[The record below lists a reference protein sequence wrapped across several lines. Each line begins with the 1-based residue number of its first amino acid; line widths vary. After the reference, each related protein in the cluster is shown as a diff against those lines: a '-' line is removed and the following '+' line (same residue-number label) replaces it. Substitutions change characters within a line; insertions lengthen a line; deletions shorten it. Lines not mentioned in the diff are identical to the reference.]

1 MQQLNSSNYFLLLVL
16 GTKELVNLS
25 ISCRRRQ
32 LDRNSL
38 LMGFVVEAGK
48 SLSSDCPTLLLP
60 ALSIGNVS
68 QLAIDLLISSL
79 RAKRIAYL
87 DEPSVLPCV
96 GNDAYGPL
104 PEGDLALPLEAY
116 ESAPHGLT
124 FIQQR
129 SPVIKGMMIEFAE
142 NLANFVTAI
151 GKKHIVI
158 LSSLDSGKRKQI
170 DGSSFM
176 QIYYISSVNDD
187 GTDVN
192 YERLGWKRLEEYK
205 PLERRWNYLNHL
217 AEGNLRH
224 DGYADLDSEL
234 VDDDYYAGLPFAA
247 LFVFCKAKGVKVTCL
262 LCYCSEGDNIQDS
275 FQLAEAACKLLD
287 LNPENFHGNE
297 PEGWVIPLSWKTVY
311 GPPPDMS
318 LF

>member
-1 MQQLNSSNYFLLLVL
+1 
-16 GTKELVNLS
+16 
-25 ISCRRRQ
+25 
-32 LDRNSL
+32 
-38 LMGFVVEAGK
+38 MGFAVEEGK
-48 SLSSDCPTLLLP
+48 SFSSDCPTLLLP

-68 QLAIDLLISSL
+68 QLTIDLLISSL

-116 ESAPHGLT
+116 DSLSHALT
-124 FIQQR
+124 LIQQR
-129 SPVIKGMMIEFAE
+129 SPVIKGMMIEFAKS
-142 NLANFVTAI
+142 LANFVTAI

-187 GTDVN
+187 GHDVDC
-192 YERLGWKRLEEYK
+192 ERLGWKRLEEYK
-205 PLERRWNYLNHL
+205 PFERRWKYLKHL
-217 AEGNLRH
+217 AEENLSQE
-224 DGYADLDSEL
+224 DYIDQEDDL

-247 LFVFCKAKGVKVTCL
+247 LFVCCKAKGVKVTCL

-275 FQLAEAACKLLD
+275 LQLAEAACKLLGID
-287 LNPENFHGNE
+287 QENFHGNE
-297 PEGWVIPLSWKTVY
+297 PGGWVIPLSWKTVY